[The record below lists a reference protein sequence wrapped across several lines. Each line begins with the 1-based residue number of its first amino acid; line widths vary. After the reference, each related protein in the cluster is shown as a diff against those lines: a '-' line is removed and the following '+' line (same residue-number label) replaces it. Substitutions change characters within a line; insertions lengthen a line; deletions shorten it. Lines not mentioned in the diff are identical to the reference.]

1 MSNRLFYI
9 LLCGFLHFS
18 FTDNF
23 VHFLA
28 TEDTEVTDAEVTDA
42 EVTDADTDT
51 AAVTD
56 TEKSSSAFSQIE
68 KKKYKTKKTN

>member
-42 EVTDADTDT
+42 DTDT